1 MPGDTWQKFANLRL
15 LYGYMYGHP
24 GKKLLFMGGEFGQWD
39 EWDFEKSLDWH
50 LTKEQSHRQVQLWIK
65 DLNTVYTRELALHQL
80 DFERLGFEWLDIQD
94 WEKSIISFSRRGR
107 SPDHP
112 IIVVCNFTPVSRR
125 NYRVGVPKGGY
136 WKEILNSDASEYGGS
151 GQGNLGGVT
160 AEAHRYHGRDHSVS
174 ITLPPFGALFFRSEA

>member
-1 MPGDTWQKFANLRL
+1 
-15 LYGYMYGHP
+15 
-24 GKKLLFMGGEFGQWD
+24 MGGEFGQWD

-50 LTKEQSHRQVQLWIK
+50 LTNEQSHKQLQLWIK
-65 DLNTVYTRELALHQL
+65 DLNRVYTKELAMHQL

-112 IIVVCNFTPVSRR
+112 IVVVCNFTPVSRR
-125 NYRVGVPKGGY
+125 NYRVGVPRGGY
-136 WKEILNSDASEYGGS
+136 WKEILNSDALEYGGS

-160 AEAHRYHGRDHSVS
+160 ADAHRYHGRDHSIS
-174 ITLPPFGALFFRSEA
+174 MTLPPFSSLFLKSES